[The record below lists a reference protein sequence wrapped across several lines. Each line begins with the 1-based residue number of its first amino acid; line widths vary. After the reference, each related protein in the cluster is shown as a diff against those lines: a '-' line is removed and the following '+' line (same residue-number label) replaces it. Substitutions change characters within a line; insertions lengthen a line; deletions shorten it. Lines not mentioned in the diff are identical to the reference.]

1 MADREV
7 MSSRLADE
15 LGFDH
20 MPPAEKKTLSGM
32 ETLVTQSVHTLYKD
46 KYKQIR
52 NDAECLFPKDGKLG
66 NLIFSEIANDPKIAD
81 KVLFDNLI
89 GNMDRHEGNMFVGT
103 RADGVKEMI
112 GIDQGMS
119 FPNSNAT

>member
-20 MPPAEKKTLSGM
+20 FPPAEKKNLSGM
-32 ETLVTQSVHTLYKD
+32 ETVVTQAVQTLYKD

-52 NDAECLFPKDGKLG
+52 TDAECLFPKSGKVG
-66 NLIFSEIANDPKIAD
+66 DLIMSVVQNDPKISD

-89 GNMDRHEGNMFVGT
+89 GNMDRHEGNMYAGT
-103 RADGVKEMI
+103 REDGVHEMI

-119 FPNSNAT
+119 FPDNNKT